1 MDGADGA
8 PYRMHLQL
16 RASTQKAFHAATIN
30 GARAVLL
37 GDQIGSLRESK
48 LTDLVIFDVA
58 GSLAM
63 SCVAES
69 DPVVRHSDARDL
81 EAVIIDGVWRKKY
94 GKVCPITVKETGD
107 ALEWPSIRDK
117 LLESQAWDLAETE
130 GSEHEQGKG
139 STQRHVSH

>member
-1 MDGADGA
+1 MARQRDAVLEMDGADGPSPNA
-8 PYRMHLQL
+8 PPTESQ
-16 RASTQKAFHAATIN
+16 HARGIPRSHHQR
-30 GARAVLL
+30 GRAVLL
-37 GDQIGSLRESK
+37 GDQIGSLREGK

-69 DPVVRHSDARDL
+69 DPVVRHSDARDV

-94 GKVCPITVKETGD
+94 GKICPITVKETGD

-117 LLESQAWDLAETE
+117 LLESQR
-130 GSEHEQGKG
+130 GI
-139 STQRHVSH
+139 